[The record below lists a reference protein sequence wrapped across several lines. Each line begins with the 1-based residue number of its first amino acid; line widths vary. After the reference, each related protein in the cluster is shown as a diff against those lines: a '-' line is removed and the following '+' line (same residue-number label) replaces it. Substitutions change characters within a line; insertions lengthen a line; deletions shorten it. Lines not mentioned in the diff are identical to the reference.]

1 MKTITLTFLTV
12 LLFLSSY
19 NSFSQWTYDPD
30 NPEVVC
36 DLSGVQSNVR
46 SFADGSGGAYVFW
59 LDNRNNQAGAPREIY
74 GQHYDSQG
82 YKLWES
88 DGRLVMTH
96 YNAIMNFEIGRNS
109 NGTMVLGM
117 ITKGASSGGGD
128 TLRFQMLND
137 LGESTWSSELVTA
150 NAGSNSIIYLS
161 SFQMQPVDNEFY
173 VLLQVIY
180 MGGSNGNRF
189 IRFNAD
195 GDLLVSYQGAA
206 VGNQSYVGASYFA
219 QTYDNTGDFYL
230 FYATGNG
237 SGASLHCYR
246 FNNAGTSLWGPVDV
260 TQGTSG
266 LSYQLRGASDPYGI
280 TFVWQGNGTGGVDLL
295 SRRLTPGGALAWG
308 GNTVDICSADGEQT
322 NFDLKQKDMY
332 VFVTWADGR
341 PGTDP
346 GYYDIY
352 AQKLDTTGYLIWT
365 PNGNQVASFNTYI
378 PYPMLEVLDD
388 YSIVVDHQ
396 SNVAGF
402 MAQLVD
408 TEGGLPWGP
417 AAQEIAEKT
426 FNPFYGNHTLFQS
439 GENLIAV
446 WNKSGNG
453 GGADG
458 VYIANIDLYTGLKE
472 PSSGPSFTVYP
483 NPAKDYVEIGLDNG
497 SEASS
502 ISLYSISGKLIE
514 SRDITGINDRTVR
527 LGVSELPAGVYFV
540 RMTGI
545 TGSKDLKV
553 VIQ

>member
-1 MKTITLTFLTV
+1 MKTFYFLTV
-12 LLFLSSY
+12 LLVLQSFS
-19 NSFSQWTYDPD
+19 SFSQWTYDPD
-30 NPEVVC
+30 NPAVVC
-36 DLSGVQSNVR
+36 DLSGVQSNVHT
-46 SFADGSGGAYVFW
+46 FADGSGGAYVFW
-59 LDNRNNQAGAPREIY
+59 LDTRNNPNGTPREIY

-82 YKLWES
+82 YKLWET

-96 YNAIMNFEIGRNS
+96 YNAIMDYDIERNS

-117 ITKGASSGGGD
+117 ITKGAASGGGD

-137 LGESTWSSELVTA
+137 LGESTWPTELVTA
-150 NAGSNSIIYLS
+150 NAGSDYIIYLT
-161 SFQMQPVDNEFY
+161 SFLMQSENDEFY

-180 MGGSNGNRF
+180 MGGANGNRF
-189 IRFNAD
+189 IRFNAE
-195 GDLLVSYQGAA
+195 GDLLGSYLGAT

-219 QTYDNTGDFYL
+219 PTYDNTGDFYL
-230 FYATGNG
+230 YYATGNG
-237 SGASLHCYR
+237 AGASLHCYR
-246 FNNAGTSLWGPVDV
+246 FNNNGTSIWGPVDV
-260 TQGTSG
+260 TQGTTG

-280 TFVWQGNGTGGVDLL
+280 TFVWQGSAAGDVNLY
-295 SRRLTPGGALAWG
+295 SRRLTTGGAFAWG
-308 GNTVDICSADGEQT
+308 GNTVDICSSAGEQT

-365 PNGNQVASFNTYI
+365 PNGNLVASFNTYV

-396 SNVAGF
+396 STVAGF

-408 TEGGLPWGP
+408 TEGNLPWGLG
-417 AAQEIAEKT
+417 AREIADKNY
-426 FNPFYGNHTLFQS
+426 NPFYGNHSLFQS

-446 WNKSGNG
+446 WNKSNPS

-458 VYIANIDLYTGLKE
+458 VFIANIDLYTGLKE
-472 PSSGPSFTVYP
+472 PSSGQSFTVYP
-483 NPAKDYVEIGLDNG
+483 NPAKDYVEINLDKNA
-497 SEASS
+497 EALTV
-502 ISLYSISGKLIE
+502 SLYSISGKLIE
-514 SRDITGINDRTVR
+514 SRDVTGVNEKSVR
-527 LGVSELPAGVYFV
+527 LNVSELPAGVYFV
-540 RMTGI
+540 RMIGI
-545 TGSKDLKV
+545 KRSNDLKV